1 MNNPTNRESKM
12 KIWSICVL
20 SLFSCLALFGCSP
33 EQKSVTPPVK
43 EQAAISLADREKI
56 RLLVKEL
63 QMVAGLSDK
72 MFAILGQEAKSLVTG
87 EKKSV
92 DLAALV
98 DKTKNELLAAGKEMA
113 AKSLPSGIPAG
124 IKQDL
129 QEAKDGLIKAGQ
141 LKSESLEVMK
151 RLVEEK
157 RPTILLEYRTKVS
170 AAAKQLDEA
179 MVKLKQ
185 VQTAAG
191 I

>member
-1 MNNPTNRESKM
+1 M
-12 KIWSICVL
+12 KIWNIRVL
-20 SLFSCLALFGCSP
+20 SLFSCLAVFGCSP
-33 EQKSVTPPVK
+33 EQQAVAPPVQ
-43 EQAAISLADREKI
+43 QAVISPAEREKI

-63 QMVAGLSDK
+63 QTVAGLSDK
-72 MFAILGQEAKSLVTG
+72 TFAILGQEAKALVTG

-92 DLAALV
+92 DQATLV
-98 DKTKNELLAAGKEMA
+98 DKTKNELLVAGTGMA
-113 AKSLPSGIPAG
+113 AKSLPEGLPAG
-124 IKQDL
+124 IKQNL

-157 RPTILLEYRTKVS
+157 RPGILLEYRAKVS
-170 AAAKQLDEA
+170 AAKKQLDEA

-185 VQTAAG
+185 VQAAAG

>member
-1 MNNPTNRESKM
+1 M

-20 SLFSCLALFGCSP
+20 SLFSCLAFFGCSS
-33 EQKSVTPPVK
+33 EQQSVTAPVQ
-43 EQAAISLADREKI
+43 EQLVISQADREKI

-63 QMVAGLSDK
+63 QLVAGLSDK
-72 MFAILGQEAKSLVTG
+72 TFEILGQEAKALVTG
-87 EKKSV
+87 EKKTV
-92 DLAALV
+92 DLTALV
-98 DKTKNELLAAGKEMA
+98 DKTKNELLAAGSGMA
-113 AKSLPSGIPAG
+113 AKSLPEGLPAG
-124 IKQDL
+124 IKQNL
-129 QEAKDGLIKAGQ
+129 QEAKEGLIKAGQ

-170 AAAKQLDEA
+170 AAAKQLDET

>member
-1 MNNPTNRESKM
+1 M
-12 KIWSICVL
+12 KIWSIRVL
-20 SLFSCLALFGCSP
+20 SLFSCLAFFGCSP
-33 EQKSVTPPVK
+33 GQQSVTPPAQ
-43 EQAAISLADREKI
+43 EQAVISQADREKI

-72 MFAILGQEAKSLVTG
+72 TFAILGQEAKALVTG
-87 EKKSV
+87 EKKTV
-92 DLAALV
+92 DLAAIV
-98 DKTKNELLAAGKEMA
+98 DKTKNELLAAGKGMA
-113 AKSLPSGIPAG
+113 AKPLPDGLPAG
-124 IKQDL
+124 IKQNL

-157 RPTILLEYRTKVS
+157 RPGILLEYRGKVS
-170 AAAKQLDEA
+170 AAAKQMDEA